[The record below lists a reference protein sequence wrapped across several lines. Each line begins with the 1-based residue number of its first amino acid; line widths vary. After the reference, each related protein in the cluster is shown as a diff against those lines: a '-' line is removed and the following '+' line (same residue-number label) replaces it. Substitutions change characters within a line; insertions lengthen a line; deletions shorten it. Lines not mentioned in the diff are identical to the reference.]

1 MDTPINPFPLYGYFG
16 PEYICDR
23 ENEKN
28 AIVSALRNGRNI
40 TLYAPRRIGKT
51 ALIHHVFHHLPK
63 WNCVYLD
70 LQESFRFD
78 EFTNSLLA
86 AIVNAISDNKSLL
99 KKMQDWLLTLRP
111 IMSANPHSGAI
122 ELEVDFK
129 SEQQQRTTV
138 REALKLLDQHGPGVV
153 ALDEF
158 QQIHSWDIEPS
169 SIEGWLRSEIQ
180 GLKNLR
186 FLFAGS
192 QLHLMSE
199 IFTSAKRPFYASTQS
214 VAITKIPAA
223 EYSAFIQQKFKANGY
238 RIDAQQVESIIE
250 WADGNTYNIQLLCN
264 RVFSV
269 GRKVVSPD
277 VVNQSILEI
286 YEGSKLSFIALR
298 NSMTKHQWKLLTAI
312 ATEGKVY
319 QATGKDFISKFELGT
334 SASVLRAL
342 TYLTERELVYQYT
355 DDSGKSY
362 YEIYDMVLMRWLQ
375 KK

>member
-1 MDTPINPFPLYGYFG
+1 MSAPLNPFPLYGYFG

-23 ENEKN
+23 EKEKN
-28 AIVSALRNGRNI
+28 TIVSALRNGRNV

-51 ALIHHVFHHLPK
+51 ALIHHVFHYLPK

-70 LQESFRFD
+70 LQESFSFN

-86 AIVNAISDNKSLL
+86 AILNSVSGNKPLL
-99 KKMQDWLLTLRP
+99 KKMQDWLLTFRP

-129 SEQQQRTTV
+129 SEQQQRLSV
-138 REALKLLDQHGPGVV
+138 REALSLLDQYGPGVI

-158 QQIHSWDIEPS
+158 QEIHSWDIEPS
-169 SIEGWLRSEIQ
+169 SIEGWLRSEVQ
-180 GLKNLR
+180 GLKNIR

-214 VAITKIPAA
+214 VVISKIDKA
-223 EYSAFIQQKFKANGY
+223 EYSQFIQSQFKSHGHKIDQKE
-238 RIDAQQVESIIE
+238 IDTIID
-250 WADGNTYNIQLLCN
+250 WADGNTYNVQLLCN
-264 RVFSV
+264 RVFSAAQKSV
-269 GRKVVSPD
+269 TATLI
-277 VVNQSILEI
+277 NQSIMEI
-286 YEGSKLSFIALR
+286 YEGNKLSFIALS
-298 NSMTKHQWKLLTAI
+298 NSMTRHQWKLLAAI
-312 ATEGKVY
+312 AVEGKVY
-319 QATGKDFISKFELGT
+319 QPTSKEFIAKYELGT

-342 TYLTERELVYQYT
+342 SYLTERELVYQYA
-355 DDSGKSY
+355 DSNAKNY
-362 YEIYDMVLMRWLQ
+362 YEIYDIVLMRWLQ